1 MDWVTREIITG
12 IQKLS
17 CLGLDREPAAELAEG
32 TVAAWVEA
40 VTLGKEW
47 DERLDATRFRKAF
60 TILAQTSSM
69 WPTPKAF
76 LEAMPARDQ
85 LALTKQAIPAD
96 PAKAEAAMDEI
107 AQLLSTRRIP

>member
-40 VTLGKEW
+40 LTLNRHW
-47 DERLDATRFRKAF
+47 DEAQDAPRFRKAF
-60 TILAQTSSM
+60 SILGQSRST
-69 WPTPKAF
+69 WPAPKDF
-76 LEAMPARDQ
+76 LEAMPPREQ
-85 LALTKQAIPAD
+85 LKELPSRVSD
-96 PAKAEAAMDEI
+96 PERAQRYIDEI
-107 AQLLSTRRIP
+107 AGLLRVKR